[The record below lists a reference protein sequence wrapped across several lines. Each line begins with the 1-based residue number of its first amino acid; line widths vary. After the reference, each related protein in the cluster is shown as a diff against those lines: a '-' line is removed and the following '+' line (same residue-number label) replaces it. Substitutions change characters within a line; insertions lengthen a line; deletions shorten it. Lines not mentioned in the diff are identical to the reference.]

1 MQKYIAFA
9 DWFSDWSGRYISY
22 LILPMIGVIVYT
34 ALLRYI
40 LDIAVDWGFEVAVF
54 VYGVHCFLGGGYA
67 MLLKAHIT
75 VDTLPRRLPLRVQ
88 KYIQM
93 FSFLIVITVCLVA
106 VWQGSKWAW
115 KSTLIWERSIHQTV
129 FNPPIWW
136 FKWVIPVSAALIVI
150 QALADMF
157 KTIQSLSDLKK
168 ES

>member
-40 LDIAVDWGFEVAVF
+40 LDIAVDWGSKSRSSFTASTASSA
-54 VYGVHCFLGGGYA
+54 GA
-67 MLLKAHIT
+67 MPCCSRPISPW
-75 VDTLPRRLPLRVQ
+75 TLCPDACLRVQ
-88 KYIQM
+88 KYIQI

-157 KTIQSLSDLKK
+157 KIIQSLSDLKK